1 MDSLVHFL
9 RPELLLLLLL
19 IPILLLLMRRSVTL
33 ENTWAQH
40 INPALLSAL
49 QGHSGQKKHSGGSG
63 IIVALLAALLIVAA
77 SGPSWHE
84 RAQPVTKVVDNIV
97 VVLDLSLS
105 MLAEDTPPSRL
116 VRAKQKIVDLLGYRT
131 EGSTAL
137 IAFSGDSFVVTPL
150 TDDTRTIESNLAAL
164 GPLLMPVIGSRAD
177 LAITQAIEV
186 FENSKLNS
194 GRIVLVTDGVAAHQ
208 ATSITEQLSRTKFDL
223 NIISVGTE
231 SGAPILMP
239 NNRGYLQDNGAIVIP
254 KTDVAALKQL
264 AFDNSGEFSELT
276 LSDEDLN
283 ALSLKELKS
292 FTSQDNQDGVIEEEL
307 MSFDQW
313 EDMGFIFLAVALP
326 LCLIAYRQGVL
337 LLLFIMIL
345 PESGSAFELQD
356 LWKTKDQQASEKQQA
371 GDFEGAAELYA
382 SEKHRAEALYRSGEY
397 EQAAGLYKKHPDAT
411 SSFNKGN
418 SLAKANKLDEAIQAY
433 EEALALDPTLEDAAF
448 NKKLVEELKQ
458 KHSQQNQSNDQD
470 TGKNGEQGQQD
481 QNQSSDSQN
490 DSENSNNSE
499 SDDQGEQQNNS
510 DSNEEQSSAE
520 NDRSSQEQSQSGQ
533 SDNNENRRGDS
544 EQSPNP
550 PTPQSAEDIVQ
561 RNEEQKQQFEQAQ
574 QNVEQEQNSPSDGTP
589 NGLSESDLEPLD
601 NQDKEQLNDG
611 SMAIEGDLSS
621 EEQQSYEQ
629 WMRRVPDD
637 PSGLL
642 RRKFEQQSRQRGRES
657 NPEEPLW

>member
-1 MDSLVHFL
+1 MDSFVHFL

-19 IPILLLLMRRSVTL
+19 IPVLLLLMRRGVTL

-63 IIVALLAALLIVAA
+63 IIVALVAALLIVAA
-77 SGPSWHE
+77 SGPSWQE

-231 SGAPILMP
+231 SGAPIPLP

-283 ALSLKELKS
+283 VLPLKELKS
-292 FTSQDNQDGVIEEEL
+292 FTSQDNQDEVIEEEL

-313 EDMGFIFLAVALP
+313 EDMGFIFLAIALP
-326 LCLIAYRQGVL
+326 LCLIAYRQGAL

-345 PESGSAFELQD
+345 PETGSAFELQD
-356 LWKTKDQQASEKQQA
+356 LWKTKDQQAYEKQQA

-382 SEKHRAEALYRSGEY
+382 SEKHKAEALYRSGEY
-397 EQAAGLYKKHPDAT
+397 EQAASLYKKHPDAT

-418 SLAKANKLDEAIQAY
+418 SLAKANKLDEAIAAY

-458 KHSQQNQSNDQD
+458 QQSQQSQSSDQEA
-470 TGKNGEQGQQD
+470 GENGQQEQS
-481 QNQSSDSQN
+481 QNSDSQN
-490 DSENSNNSE
+490 DSENSNNSG
-499 SDDQGEQQNNS
+499 SGDQGEQQNNS
-510 DSNEEQSSAE
+510 DSTKEQSDAKNES
-520 NDRSSQEQSQSGQ
+520 SSQEQSQSGQ
-533 SDNNENRRGDS
+533 SATDENRRSDS
-544 EQSPNP
+544 EQSPNSS
-550 PTPQSAEDIVQ
+550 TPQSAEDIEQ
-561 RNEEQKQQFEQAQ
+561 RNEEQKQQAEQAQ
-574 QNVEQEQNSPSDGTP
+574 QNAEQEQNSPSDGTP
-589 NGLSESDLEPLD
+589 NGLSQSDLEALD

-642 RRKFEQQSRQRGRES
+642 RRKFEQQSRQRSRES

>member
-1 MDSLVHFL
+1 MDSFVHFL

-19 IPILLLLMRRSVTL
+19 IPVLLLLMRRGVTL

-49 QGHSGQKKHSGGSG
+49 QGHSGQKKHAGGSG
-63 IIVALLAALLIVAA
+63 IIVALVAALLIVAA
-77 SGPSWHE
+77 SGPSWQE

-208 ATSITEQLSRTKFDL
+208 ATSITEQLSRTKFNL

-231 SGAPILMP
+231 SGAPIPLP

-292 FTSQDNQDGVIEEEL
+292 FTGQDNQDGVIEEEL

-313 EDMGFIFLAVALP
+313 EDMGFIFLAIALP
-326 LCLIAYRQGVL
+326 LCLIAYRQGAL

-345 PESGSAFELQD
+345 PETGSAFELQD
-356 LWKTKDQQASEKQQA
+356 LWKTKDQQAYEKQQD
-371 GDFEGAAELYA
+371 GDFEGAAELYV
-382 SEKHRAEALYRSGEY
+382 SEKHKAEALYRSGEY
-397 EQAAGLYKKHPDAT
+397 EQAANLYKKHPDAT

-418 SLAKANKLDEAIQAY
+418 SLAKANKLDEAIEAY
-433 EEALALDPTLEDAAF
+433 EEALALDPTLADAAF

-458 KHSQQNQSNDQD
+458 QSQQNQSNDQEA
-470 TGKNGEQGQQD
+470 GENGEQGQQD
-481 QNQSSDSQN
+481 QNQNSDSQN
-490 DSENSNNSE
+490 DSDNNE
-499 SDDQGEQQNNS
+499 SSDQGEQQNKS
-510 DSNEEQSSAE
+510 DSTEEQSDVNSE
-520 NDRSSQEQSQSGQ
+520 SSPQEQSQSGQ

-544 EQSPNP
+544 EQSPESS
-550 PTPQSAEDIVQ
+550 TPQSAEDIQ
-561 RNEEQKQQFEQAQ
+561 TE
-574 QNVEQEQNSPSDGTP
+574 
-589 NGLSESDLEPLD
+589 
-601 NQDKEQLNDG
+601 
-611 SMAIEGDLSS
+611 
-621 EEQQSYEQ
+621 
-629 WMRRVPDD
+629 DD
-637 PSGLL
+637 
-642 RRKFEQQSRQRGRES
+642 
-657 NPEEPLW
+657 